1 MSERVIERVVERWD
15 PLLAF
20 DCSGASCSAAVL
32 VDGTIRADRF
42 QAMERGQAEA
52 LLPMIEAAMA
62 EAGLDWPD
70 LTAIATTVG
79 PGSFTGVRLG
89 LSAARGLAL
98 AAGKPVVALTAFE
111 AVVAG
116 LTPDALSPGGRPVA
130 VAIDSRRGPVFAQR
144 FTPALQPAGEPAQLE
159 PDEVA
164 DWLGPGPWRITG
176 DGVANLA
183 EIRFAAD
190 IAVDATPRRIRA
202 GDLARAAAALGPAGI
217 DRLPAHPLYLRAPDV
232 TQPKPRP

>member
-1 MSERVIERVVERWD
+1 MGERPSR
-15 PLLAF
+15 LLAF

-32 VDGTIRADRF
+32 IDDRVVAERF
-42 QAMERGQAEA
+42 AAMERGQAEA
-52 LLPMIEAAMA
+52 LLPMIQATMA
-62 EAGLDWPD
+62 EAGVVWTGID
-70 LTAIATTVG
+70 AIATTVG

-98 AAGKPVVALTAFE
+98 AAGRPIIALTAFE
-111 AVVAG
+111 AVAAG
-116 LTPDALSPGGRPVA
+116 LEADGRPVA

-144 FTPALQPAGEPAQLE
+144 FDPAFRPSGDPAQIE
-159 PDEVA
+159 PEDLA
-164 DWLGPGPWRITG
+164 SWLGAGAWRIVG

-183 EIRFAAD
+183 GQAFPGDIQLDAD
-190 IAVDATPRRIRA
+190 VRRIRA
-202 GDLARAAAALGPAGI
+202 GDLARAAQALGSAGI